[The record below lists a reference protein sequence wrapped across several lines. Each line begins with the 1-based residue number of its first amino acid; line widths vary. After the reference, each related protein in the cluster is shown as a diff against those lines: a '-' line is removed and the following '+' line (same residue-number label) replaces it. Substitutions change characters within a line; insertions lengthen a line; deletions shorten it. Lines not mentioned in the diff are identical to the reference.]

1 MAIYPTSEQIQA
13 LLTGPDDRPVVMLNL
28 LRFKPRAGGEAGRG
42 ADGAPR
48 GGDGTMRGAESY
60 ERYATAMRALVES
73 EGGRFLWAGTVD
85 SLVIGPPEAEGFD
98 VVGIVEYPSR
108 RKFVEL
114 ATSERVRQIGGDRA
128 AGLESQW
135 LIATTTRALPGE
147 GHANGR

>member
-1 MAIYPTSEQIQA
+1 MAIYPTSEQIQT
-13 LLTGPDDRPVVMLNL
+13 LLADPDDRPVVMLNL
-28 LRFKPRAGGEAGRG
+28 LRFKPRA
-42 ADGAPR
+42 DGDETSGQA
-48 GGDGTMRGAESY
+48 SY

-108 RKFVEL
+108 RKFVEI
-114 ATSERVRQIGGDRA
+114 ATGERVRQIGGDRA

-135 LIATTTRALPGE
+135 LVATTTRAFPGE
-147 GHANGR
+147 EGGHGR